1 MGKTSQ
7 NGDYTIYIKIKS
19 LQKLT
24 KVTWNQS
31 LAYQITVEIHLL
43 VQKITMVLGNSSFS
57 LLHFLCP
64 LTLKNQI
71 LYKNLKTKN
80 TKF

>member
-24 KVTWNQS
+24 KVTWNHY

-43 VQKITMVLGNSSFS
+43 VQKKLWYLEIRHSLFCISFVL
-57 LLHFLCP
+57 LL
-64 LTLKNQI
+64 
-71 LYKNLKTKN
+71 
-80 TKF
+80 